1 MYLMKHKVMLL
12 LLIATLSFVWAV
24 PREMVVLEIGTGTW
38 CPYCPGASMGAHDL
52 LEAGY
57 NVAVVKNHNGDPY
70 ANTFSNTRNT
80 YYGINS
86 FPTAT
91 FDGLNGISGGSNT
104 ASMFSSYLPR
114 VTARLAVPSKYTITA
129 EGSLEG
135 NVLSVDVTVSKP
147 EDDTNTGVYL
157 RSYLTESAIMQNWQG
172 QTRLDNVN
180 RSMAPNATG
189 TPINLATGEST
200 TVTLTF
206 QINDAWQV
214 PNLELVLF
222 LQNNSSKEI
231 LQGKKYN
238 VPGLT
243 GAFPASTQNLV
254 FPDTYVTGFSTKPIT
269 FYNYGDNPVTASIAS
284 NNPLFIP
291 DVTTITIPS
300 TSSRVVNVSYAPTAT
315 GTSTGILTVTGN
327 FNQHPVLEITLTGNA
342 FINTAPVAEDVV
354 INGPPVINQDV
365 VAVYT
370 FTDLDDNTE
379 GNSQYQW
386 YQVAGE
392 TLVPIEG
399 ANATQ
404 YRIQAEDLGYPL
416 VFGVTPVDQHG
427 MPGAEALSAE
437 TPAIV
442 DLPTPQNFSGVLQ
455 PPNTVV
461 LSWEKPQYYDTRGF
475 VGYRIFR
482 NGLNISTITNP
493 NTLTFTDLNVADGEY
508 EYYICSLFTNPQGL
522 SAPSPSVLIEI
533 GNTSNEDQVAGV
545 VYSVSTMPNP
555 FVATTNFQIDAKAN
569 QSVRFSVYNLKGQ
582 QVKSWESQIGNS
594 GNLTISWDGSDS
606 RGKQTDSGIYL
617 YRLETSGKVLSGKII
632 KVSK

>member
-1 MYLMKHKVMLL
+1 
-12 LLIATLSFVWAV
+12 
-24 PREMVVLEIGTGTW
+24 
-38 CPYCPGASMGAHDL
+38 MGAHDL

-91 FDGLNGISGGSNT
+91 FDGLNAISGGSNT

-354 INGPPVINQDV
+354 INGPPVIN
-365 VAVYT
+365 
-370 FTDLDDNTE
+370 
-379 GNSQYQW
+379 
-386 YQVAGE
+386 
-392 TLVPIEG
+392 
-399 ANATQ
+399 
-404 YRIQAEDLGYPL
+404 
-416 VFGVTPVDQHG
+416 
-427 MPGAEALSAE
+427 
-437 TPAIV
+437 
-442 DLPTPQNFSGVLQ
+442 
-455 PPNTVV
+455 
-461 LSWEKPQYYDTRGF
+461 
-475 VGYRIFR
+475 
-482 NGLNISTITNP
+482 
-493 NTLTFTDLNVADGEY
+493 
-508 EYYICSLFTNPQGL
+508 
-522 SAPSPSVLIEI
+522 
-533 GNTSNEDQVAGV
+533 
-545 VYSVSTMPNP
+545 
-555 FVATTNFQIDAKAN
+555 
-569 QSVRFSVYNLKGQ
+569 
-582 QVKSWESQIGNS
+582 
-594 GNLTISWDGSDS
+594 
-606 RGKQTDSGIYL
+606 
-617 YRLETSGKVLSGKII
+617 
-632 KVSK
+632 